1 TIATSAYR
9 GFNRWLF
16 LVLFVF
22 GIQFFLTQ
30 METLFF
36 LSAIGMTGSQVA
48 AILVTGLTMATLTVS
63 ASLAA
68 ERMYTPKVSK
78 ALHFPQINMRGI
90 MRPILILTFVIYPLI
105 YFLFGYFIAWQNPDL
120 RMYYTGS
127 DELRALSSQFIYG
140 FIGEGIYPFQI
151 LRAFLWLVFS
161 LPVIAMMGVKPGRI
175 VLFALA
181 NAMIPASMLLLPNAF
196 MPASVALSHF
206 YETATSNFLWGI
218 TLAIL
223 LGRRRNLLQERR
235 PRSTLS
241 IRYIKSSTRF
251 PINFPYRAASASM
264 PARWS
269 LVSLLN
275 GASSTFTTFFRVSR
289 RHMPIAFP
297 SSMRADV

>member
-1 TIATSAYR
+1 MKRIAWYLLHGAITTLALFISWTIGGLLGTAIAEMPPSEGDPSLLATRFLLVSLINAALITLLTIATSAYR

-78 ALHFPQINMRGI
+78 ALHFPKINIKGVMH
-90 MRPILILTFVIYPLI
+90 PILILTFVIYPLI

-161 LPVIAMMGVKPGRI
+161 LPVIAMMGVTPGRI

-218 TLAIL
+218 TLAML
-223 LGRRRNLLQERR
+223 LGRRKNLLQERR
-235 PRSTLS
+235 P
-241 IRYIKSSTRF
+241 
-251 PINFPYRAASASM
+251 
-264 PARWS
+264 
-269 LVSLLN
+269 
-275 GASSTFTTFFRVSR
+275 
-289 RHMPIAFP
+289 
-297 SSMRADV
+297 